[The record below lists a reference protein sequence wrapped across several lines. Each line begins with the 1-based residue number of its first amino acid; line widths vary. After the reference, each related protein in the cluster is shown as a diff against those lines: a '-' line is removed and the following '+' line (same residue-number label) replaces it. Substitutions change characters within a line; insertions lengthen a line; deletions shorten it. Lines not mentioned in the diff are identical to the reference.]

1 MVAALLRSRVYDN
14 EVMAGEYVR
23 RLRLRIEWERQ
34 PAPTSTRAA
43 LEGVGA
49 RVTLTVVGLRCRVCV
64 RPGAARDSPPGE
76 LYTAPEEEAARL
88 AAAERAREEEARD
101 AERAAAA
108 AKARELEEAATAKA
122 TAERAR
128 KERLKASARRAARA
142 SEVIGLLLEVEG
154 AAALRAAVAAA
165 EPLKDEFPAVAEALE
180 AALEQLQL
188 AEVEEESNRARAVA
202 AEARDDAF
210 ACLAR

>member
-14 EVMAGEYVR
+14 EFMAGEYVR

-88 AAAERAREEEARD
+88 AAAARD

-142 SEVIGLLLEVEG
+142 SEVIGLLLEAEG

-202 AEARDDAF
+202 AENRDDAF